1 MAHEPT
7 LDTTEENKE
16 SITLL
21 WFDPNIGSHEDTEM
35 TKQHLRQIN
44 DYVKFYTDLKL
55 CVTYIRS
62 IKSEKIF
69 LITSGKRASEILPR
83 VSNLRQIDSIFI
95 FCMKPERY
103 QHLTN
108 EYSKIIDIYTNLD
121 ALCISIREQ
130 VNLVE
135 KQLEAFSFFDQHQQ
149 STKDLS
155 KQSGEFLWFQL
166 FNHVILRLPRNQQ
179 AKQQMIEV
187 CRQYYRGH
195 TKQLRLIDEFERD
208 YRPEKAIRWYTKQ
221 SFVYKLVN
229 KALRSEDIDQLHI
242 FRFFIG
248 DLSESLARE
257 HEKMLSSDEEIL
269 TLYRGVKL
277 DREEFD
283 QLKENQGKLI
293 STNGYLSTS
302 RLRSPALAFAMK
314 PSKRTNAIP
323 VLFEIQCVVKE
334 LGKTVIFADIAK
346 FSDYPKE
353 QEVLFDLS
361 AAFKLESIE
370 QDGEIQIIQISATKD
385 GETITKH
392 YIEETHRETEEK
404 SVGIVF
410 GRLMCN
416 LGEYDK
422 SQKYFEQLLRD
433 PNGEDVA
440 WIEFNIGRALY
451 FKGELDVAREYYDH
465 AYDRMIKAE
474 PARIKDSTYVLNNIG
489 NILDSQEKYDEAL
502 DYHQRALKMREKY
515 YPSGHVC
522 IGTSIVSIGII
533 LFRQAKYDEAL
544 DYHQRELKMLEKYYP
559 SGHVNIAASLNNIGN
574 ILYRQRKYD
583 EALDYHQRA
592 LKMREKYYPS
602 GHVDISSCLRNIGL
616 CYESQKKSKMAVDY
630 FQRALTIYEKLLP
643 VGHPDRIKIERDIHR
658 VTAKCVLM

>member
-1 MAHEPT
+1 MADEPT
-7 LDTTEENKE
+7 LDTTGENKE

-21 WFDPNIGSHEDTEM
+21 WFDPNIGSREDTEM

-44 DYVKFYTDLKL
+44 DYVKFYADLEL
-55 CVTYIRS
+55 CVTYIQS

-69 LITSGKRASEILPR
+69 LITSGKKASEILPR

-103 QHLTN
+103 QHLTDK
-108 EYSKIIDIYTNLD
+108 YSNIIDIYTNLD

-166 FNHVILRLPRNQQ
+166 FNHVIVRLPRNQQ

-195 TKQLRLIDEFERD
+195 TKHLRLIDEFERD
-208 YRPEKAIRWYTKQ
+208 YRPEEAIRWYTKQ

-229 KALRSEDIDQLHI
+229 KALRSEDIDQLHT
-242 FRFFIG
+242 FRCLIG

-257 HEKMLSSDEEIL
+257 HEKILSSDEEIL
-269 TLYRGVKL
+269 TFYRGAKL

-302 RLRSPALAFAMK
+302 RLRSLALAFAMK
-314 PSKRTNAIP
+314 PSKRTNAIS

-334 LGKTVIFADIAK
+334 LGKTVIFADIAR
-346 FSDYPKE
+346 FSDYPTE

-370 QDGEIQIIQISATKD
+370 RDGEIQLIKMSATKD

-404 SVGIVF
+404 GVGIVF

>member
-1 MAHEPT
+1 
-7 LDTTEENKE
+7 
-16 SITLL
+16 
-21 WFDPNIGSHEDTEM
+21 
-35 TKQHLRQIN
+35 
-44 DYVKFYTDLKL
+44 
-55 CVTYIRS
+55 
-62 IKSEKIF
+62 
-69 LITSGKRASEILPR
+69 
-83 VSNLRQIDSIFI
+83 
-95 FCMKPERY
+95 
-103 QHLTN
+103 
-108 EYSKIIDIYTNLD
+108 
-121 ALCISIREQ
+121 
-130 VNLVE
+130 
-135 KQLEAFSFFDQHQQ
+135 
-149 STKDLS
+149 
-155 KQSGEFLWFQL
+155 
-166 FNHVILRLPRNQQ
+166 
-179 AKQQMIEV
+179 MIEV

-314 PSKRTNAIP
+314 PSKRINAIP

-334 LGKTVIFADIAK
+334 LGKTVIFADIAQ

-370 QDGEIQIIQISATKD
+370 QDGEIKIIKISATKD

-392 YIEETHRETEEK
+392 YIEETHRQTEEK

-422 SQKYFEQLLRD
+422 SQKYFEQLLKD

-440 WIEFNIGRALY
+440 WIEYNIGRALD
-451 FKGELDVAREYYDH
+451 FKGEWNVAREYYDH

-474 PARIKDSTYVLNNIG
+474 PARIKDSVYVLNNIG
-489 NILDSQEKYDEAL
+489 NILDSQGKYNEALDYHQRALKIREKYYPSGHVDIADSLNNIGAILHSQAKYDEAL
-502 DYHQRALKMREKY
+502 DYFQRALKMREKY
-515 YPSGHVC
+515 YPSDHVDIATSHNN
-522 IGTSIVSIGII
+522 IGAI
-533 LFRQAKYDEAL
+533 LHRQAKYDEAL
-544 DYHQRELKMLEKYYP
+544 DYYQRALNMREKYYP
-559 SGHVNIAASLNNIGN
+559 SGHVDLAANLNNIGAILDSQGKYIEALDYHQQALKMRENYYPSGHVDIAASLINIGN
-574 ILYRQRKYD
+574 ILYRQGNYN

-592 LKMREKYYPS
+592 LKIREKYYPSGHVDLAASLNNIGLILHSQGKYDEALDYFQRALKMRENYYPS

-616 CYESQKKSKMAVDY
+616 CYEIQKKSKVAVDY
-630 FQRALTIYEKLLP
+630 FQHALTIYEKLLP

-658 VTAKCVLM
+658 VTAK